1 MAIQRNPL
9 QALKGSAPQ
18 PQREEDG
25 FWEWLG
31 KTAVDRSLQGL
42 VSAGSEILVEHAT
55 DELKTNRQIK
65 VGAANAKAT
74 HDLAMHREGTK
85 GVRAAITDYENRDT
99 NIAQAEFQANQ
110 LHAKIASTM
119 EGGSVSKAYFDEED
133 FLTLMD
139 GIGNTAAAEQKSLI
153 KAYVELKVNPGTAAE
168 LAHRDTNAND
178 KELAKA
184 WGNFDGRIKNIRR
197 SYQKVRNPEKAA
209 AQIRDA
215 VKEFKGTI
223 GAIRK
228 RSNRMFTERLLFEQQ
243 QAGVDEHGK
252 QRITVDTEALGTWLQ
267 GRSYVAK
274 ARVMEGERRRH
285 IMRNVGT
292 DEYLRLEKTGEI
304 HQRHAADETFIPSVD
319 PRDPA
324 WRTYGHHLSPAL
336 RNMLG
341 VSDIKSP
348 ESHTRSFLT
357 GDYIDPK
364 HMSPGDKEDRN
375 INLMFFEKPSDA
387 KSAFAVAKKNMGVV
401 GRTDGPIYDPVEI
414 DRFIQR
420 STSAA
425 KSWGA
430 FRAMSR
436 NSMHQQS
443 EQLVTP
449 EQKQLRGDMLV
460 RQVAAGDADVIE
472 NVVPAT
478 QSPNRFFN
486 APSVPARR
494 AETEERPGRK
504 EAEQPVETL
513 DLSAPVQSRKRESP
527 LPSVHRTLDSAAQRY
542 LRFVN
547 TDTSGE

>member
-9 QALKGSAPQ
+9 QAIKGNAPQ

-99 NIAQAEFQANQ
+99 NIAQAEFEANQ
-110 LHAKIASTM
+110 LEAKIASAM

-133 FLTLMD
+133 YLTLMD
-139 GIGNTAAAEQKSLI
+139 GLGNKAAEQQKNLLEFLVKHDAEPGDALALSQQTSD
-153 KAYVELKVNPGTAAE
+153 VN
-168 LAHRDTNAND
+168 N
-178 KELAKA
+178 KELASA
-184 WGNFDGRIKNIRR
+184 WGQFDGRIKNIRR
-197 SYQKVRNPEKAA
+197 SYQKMRDPEKAA
-209 AQIRDA
+209 AQIREA
-215 VKEFKGTI
+215 VKEFKGSI

-252 QRITVDTEALGTWLQ
+252 QRITVDTEALGKWLQ

-285 IMRNVGT
+285 ILKNVGT

-324 WRTYGHHLSPAL
+324 WKTYGHHLSPAL
-336 RNMLG
+336 RSMLG
-341 VSDIKSP
+341 VSGIKSP

-364 HMSPGDKEDRN
+364 HMSAGDKEDRK
-375 INLMFFEKPSDA
+375 INLMFFEKPPDA
-387 KSAFAVAKKNMGVV
+387 KSAFAVAKKNMGVA

-414 DRFIQR
+414 ARFIEQ

-425 KSWGA
+425 KNWGA
-430 FRAMSR
+430 LRAMQRSGMSKEDQEKLDER
-436 NSMHQQS
+436 MR
-443 EQLVTP
+443 L
-449 EQKQLRGDMLV
+449 
-460 RQVAAGDADVIE
+460 QVAAGDADVMK

-478 QSPNRFFN
+478 QSPNRFFD

-527 LPSVHRTLDSAAQRY
+527 LPSVHRTLDSAATRY

-547 TDTSGE
+547 TNTSGE